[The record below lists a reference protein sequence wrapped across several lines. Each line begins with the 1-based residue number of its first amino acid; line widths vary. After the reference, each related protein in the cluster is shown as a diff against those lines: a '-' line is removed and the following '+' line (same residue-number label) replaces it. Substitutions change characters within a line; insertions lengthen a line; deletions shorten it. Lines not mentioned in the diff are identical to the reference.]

1 VYPTKPQQAVKSRIN
16 SKIKP
21 QINAEDKPMLKTYE
35 AIIQD
40 GQFKWLDE
48 RPNIRSGRVFI
59 TVLEDRAAITPSISM
74 AINDLSKQ
82 DLLNLF
88 GSEPDAQDISNF

>member
-1 VYPTKPQQAVKSRIN
+1 
-16 SKIKP
+16 
-21 QINAEDKPMLKTYE
+21 MLKTYE

-88 GSEPDAQDISNF
+88 GTEPDAQDISNF

>member
-1 VYPTKPQQAVKSRIN
+1 
-16 SKIKP
+16 
-21 QINAEDKPMLKTYE
+21 MLKTYE

>member
-1 VYPTKPQQAVKSRIN
+1 MYPTKPQQAVKSRIN

-21 QINAEDKPMLKTYE
+21 QINTEDKPMLKTYE